1 MDLTVHIL
9 TLNEEVN
16 LPHAL
21 RSVAGWADQII
32 VVDSSSQDRTVE
44 IARAFGAEVYQ
55 NKFINHV
62 QQRNWAL
69 EHPAN
74 RHDWVLYIDADEQVT
89 PELRDEIERVLQDV
103 PDEVGGFEMR
113 RRYIFLGRW
122 LKHGGWYPWMLRLLR
137 VKGSRFVT
145 SARGGEYAV
154 VQGSIRRLKRDLLHQ
169 DHRSLYQWIQNQ
181 NRDTSRVALSLL
193 DAGGQIEAAVL
204 AKGERQE
211 GRVRALLTRIVFKL
225 PLGFNSLLRLVI
237 AYVIRLGFLDG
248 WQGFAFNVLHPFWH
262 TLLVD
267 LKNREYAQSPYAL
280 EEARR
285 TSWR

>member
-1 MDLTVHIL
+1 MNLTVHIL

-21 RSVAGWADQII
+21 HSVAGWADQII
-32 VVDSSSQDRTVE
+32 VVDSFSQDRTVE
-44 IARAFGAEVYQ
+44 IARDFGAEVYQ
-55 NKFINHV
+55 NKFITHV

-69 EHPAN
+69 EHPTN

-89 PELRDEIERVLQDV
+89 PELREEIEQVLQDV

-137 VKGSRFVT
+137 VERSRFAT

-154 VQGSIRRLKRDLLHQ
+154 VQGSISRLKHDFLHQ
-169 DHRSLYQWIQNQ
+169 DQRSLYQWIQNQ
-181 NRDTSRVALSLL
+181 NRDTSRMALSLF
-193 DAGGQIEAAVL
+193 DAGGEIAAPKL
-204 AKGERQE
+204 AEGERQE
-211 GRVRALLTRIVFKL
+211 GRVRALLNRIAFRL
-225 PLGFNSLLRLVI
+225 PLGFSSFLRFII

-248 WQGFAFNVLHPFWH
+248 WQGFAFNVLHPFWV
-262 TLLVD
+262 TLLID
-267 LKNREYAQSPYAL
+267 LKKREYAQSSYAL

-285 TSWR
+285 TPWR

>member
-1 MDLTVHIL
+1 MNLSVLIL

-16 LPHAL
+16 LPYAL
-21 RSVAGWADQII
+21 QSVSGWADQII
-32 VVDSSSQDRTVE
+32 VVDSFSQDRTVE
-44 IARAFGAEVYQ
+44 IARSFGAEVFQ
-55 NKFINHV
+55 NEFVNHV
-62 QQRNWAL
+62 QQRNLAL
-69 EHPAN
+69 EYPTY
-74 RHDWVLYIDADEQVT
+74 RHEWVLYIDADEQVT
-89 PELRDEIERVLQDV
+89 PELQEEIEQLLQDV

-137 VKGSRFVT
+137 VKRSRFVT

-154 VQGSIRRLKRDLLHQ
+154 VQGGIRRLKHDLLHQ
-169 DHRSLYQWIQNQ
+169 DQRPLYQWIQNQ

-193 DAGGQIEAAVL
+193 DAGGQIKAPVL

-211 GRVRALLTRIVFKL
+211 GRVRALLTRIAFKL
-225 PLGFNSLLRLVI
+225 PLGFSSFLRFVI

-267 LKNREYAQSPYAL
+267 LKKREYAQSSCAL
-280 EEARR
+280 DEARR
-285 TSWR
+285 TPWR